1 MATGSDAGCPA
12 EYTAG
17 TMTADWLCI
26 TEPDIYIPQNIRLM
40 AFLMSF
46 SRLTEI
52 SHFFPDNGDRH
63 TWPYRWSSCASFH
76 PDMHH
81 RVKLTGDF
89 V

>member
-46 SRLTEI
+46 SRWLRSATSSPITETGTLAI
-52 SHFFPDNGDRH
+52 SVVIMRQL
-63 TWPYRWSSCASFH
+63 SSPA
-76 PDMHH
+76 
-81 RVKLTGDF
+81 G
-89 V
+89 

>member
-40 AFLMSF
+40 AFLMF
-46 SRLTEI
+46 IFAVAEI

-63 TWPYRWSSCASFH
+63 TGHIGGHHAPAFI

-81 RVKLTGDF
+81 RVKFTGDF
-89 V
+89 I